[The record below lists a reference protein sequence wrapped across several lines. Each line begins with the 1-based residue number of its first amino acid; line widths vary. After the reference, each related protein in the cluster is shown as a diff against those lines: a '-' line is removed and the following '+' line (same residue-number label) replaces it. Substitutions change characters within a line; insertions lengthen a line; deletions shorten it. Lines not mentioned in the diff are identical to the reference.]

1 MQVHFEGNIID
12 YFGLAP
18 ASTCTTQL
26 STGISRQKTI
36 FLSAVFVRLAEG
48 ILHDTA
54 ASSAPPR
61 ERLRQLCSGLR
72 GMFHS
77 YPSLARAVVV
87 TAGSLPQAQAFQ
99 VQIVGMLREMGVAES
114 DLARSYQALET
125 HVSGGSYYD
134 YTSAPD
140 HLSQRRTRYR
150 EANDVSLD
158 QFARKDSDIDDLNET
173 TFMWVLDLILD
184 GAVRN

>member
-1 MQVHFEGNIID
+1 
-12 YFGLAP
+12 
-18 ASTCTTQL
+18 
-26 STGISRQKTI
+26 
-36 FLSAVFVRLAEG
+36 
-48 ILHDTA
+48 
-54 ASSAPPR
+54 
-61 ERLRQLCSGLR
+61 
-72 GMFHS
+72 MFHS

-125 HVSGGSYYD
+125 HVIGGSYYD

-140 HLSQRRTRYR
+140 HLSQRRARYR

>member
-1 MQVHFEGNIID
+1 MHHTALYR
-12 YFGLAP
+12 YF
-18 ASTCTTQL
+18 STKDDL
-26 STGISRQKTI
+26 
-36 FLSAVFVRLAEG
+36 LSAVFVRLAEG

-77 YPSLARAVVV
+77 YPSLAPAVVV

-125 HVSGGSYYD
+125 HEIGGSYYD

>member
-1 MQVHFEGNIID
+1 MHHTALYR
-12 YFGLAP
+12 YF
-18 ASTCTTQL
+18 STKDDL
-26 STGISRQKTI
+26 
-36 FLSAVFVRLAEG
+36 LSAVFVRLSEG

-54 ASSAPPR
+54 ASSAPLR

-77 YPSLARAVVV
+77 YPSLAPAVVV

-114 DLARSYQALET
+114 DLVRSYQALET
-125 HVSGGSYYD
+125 HVIGGSYYD

-150 EANDVSLD
+150 EANDGSLD
-158 QFARKDSDIDDLNET
+158 QFSRKDADIDALNEA
-173 TFMWVLDLILD
+173 TFAWVLDLILD
-184 GAVRN
+184 GAIRH

>member
-1 MQVHFEGNIID
+1 MHHTALYR
-12 YFGLAP
+12 YF
-18 ASTCTTQL
+18 STKDDL
-26 STGISRQKTI
+26 
-36 FLSAVFVRLAEG
+36 LSAVFVRLAEG
-48 ILHDTA
+48 ILHDTKG
-54 ASSAPPR
+54 
-61 ERLRQLCSGLR
+61 RLLSCAMGNLIV
-72 GMFHS
+72 
-77 YPSLARAVVV
+77 LV

-125 HVSGGSYYD
+125 HVIGGSYYD